1 LRLSGDL
8 SASLLVT
15 SEGKADNIHV
25 LEPLGFGL
33 DKNAVKA
40 LKQWSFRPA
49 TRNGK
54 PIPFYATVSIS
65 FRLY

>member
-1 LRLSGDL
+1 
-8 SASLLVT
+8 VT